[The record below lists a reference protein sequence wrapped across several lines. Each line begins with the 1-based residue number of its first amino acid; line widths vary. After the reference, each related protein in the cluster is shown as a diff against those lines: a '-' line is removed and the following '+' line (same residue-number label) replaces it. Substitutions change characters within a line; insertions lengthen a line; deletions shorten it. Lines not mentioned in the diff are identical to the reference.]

1 MKDIFETLYDFD
13 DFLIEPAIL
22 SSIRSRSVINTRNIW
37 GELPLMT
44 APMDTV
50 VSENNFHL
58 YKNNGILPVLPR
70 IANPTEFSF

>member
-1 MKDIFETLYDFD
+1 MNDKFEILHDFD

-22 SSIRSRSVINTRNIW
+22 SPIRTRNVINVRNIW

-50 VSENNFHL
+50 ISENNFHL
-58 YKNNGILPVLPR
+58 YRYI
-70 IANPTEFSF
+70 ID